1 MIETNENFIKGLNE
15 KTILRYLFIQQI
27 HAF

>member
-1 MIETNENFIKGLNE
+1 MIETNENFIKDLNA
-15 KTILRYLFIQQI
+15 KTILRYLFNPQI